1 MRILFLAH
9 RFPYPPAFGSQV
21 RAFNMIRHLAQAHEV
36 TVMAPVRSPA
46 EAEQAQGIAAH
57 CAAFRAFPVRPWVQ
71 LAKVALALPT
81 PLSASEAYFHSAAMK
96 AAIDRLLAARAVD
109 LIVAHCSSVGRLVED
124 AALPKLIDFCDVDS
138 RKWLDYAAFK
148 PFPLSLGYRWEGVR
162 LTAVERRLARK
173 FDAVTVA
180 TTGELDTLRALGMH
194 ARADWFPNGVDTDY
208 FAPGDEPYAPDT
220 ITFVGRMDYFPNE
233 QCMVDFCADV
243 WPKLR
248 ARRPAARLQIVGA
261 APTRR
266 VQALGHLAGV
276 TVTGAVPDVRPYVR
290 RSALTIAPLA
300 IARGTQNK
308 VLESMAM
315 GVPVVASPLAA
326 AGVEA
331 EPGVHLRVAPSADQW
346 VAEIER
352 LLSDPVQR
360 AQLAAAGRARVL
372 SHHAWPSA
380 MKRLDAIIA
389 RCVAAHAQ
397 PLAVGATAA

>member
-1 MRILFLAH
+1 MRILFLSH
-9 RFPYPPAFGSQV
+9 RFPYPPTFGSQV
-21 RAFNMIRHLAQAHEV
+21 RAFHMIRHLAQAHEV
-36 TVMAPVRSPA
+36 VVMAPVRSPL

-57 CAAFRAFPVRPWVQ
+57 CSEFRAFPVQPWVQ
-71 LAKVALALPT
+71 LAKAGLALPT
-81 PLSASEAYFHSAAMK
+81 PLSASEAYFHSGAMK
-96 AAIDRLLAARAVD
+96 AAVDRLLAERAVD
-109 LIVAHCSSVGRLVED
+109 LIVVHCSSVGRLVED

-148 PFPLSLGYRWEGVR
+148 PIPLSLGYRWEGVR

-180 TTGELDTLRALGMH
+180 TPGELATLRELGMD
-194 ARADWFPNGVDTDY
+194 ARADWFPNGVDTEY
-208 FAPGDEPYAPDT
+208 FAPSEEPYVPGT

-233 QCMVDFCADV
+233 QCMVDFCAEV

-248 ARRPAARLQIVGA
+248 ARRPGVRLQIVGA

-266 VQALGHLAGV
+266 VQGLGALAGV

-331 EPGVHLRVAPSADQW
+331 EPGVHLHVARSPDQW

-352 LLSDPVQR
+352 LLAEPARR

-372 SHHAWPSA
+372 SHHTWPSA
-380 MKRLDAIIA
+380 MKRLDAIVA
-389 RCVAAHAQ
+389 RCMEAHAQ
-397 PLAVGATAA
+397 PLAVGATPA